1 MIKLLRADFARL
13 FKTPSYWICAA
24 VSLVLCVLN
33 IVLSYLTNNELS
45 ESIGTFMFKDGS
57 NIMLFSAVFAS
68 IYIGTDYSCGTIR
81 NKIIVGHKRGEIY
94 LSNLIITS
102 AGALIMRVLSW
113 ICEAAFGL
121 IVGGKLGMPAGR
133 LALLMTVSAFSLIAV
148 CSVFTFIGMVIS
160 SKSTGIVASILTL
173 MALVIGGAIIMEL
186 LNQPEF
192 ITQYNISINGVPEA
206 ELVPNPLHI
215 TGALRDV
222 LTVINDVNPG
232 GQAVQLEMNQPH
244 DPHFMPLYSAG
255 VTAVMTAVGLSVF
268 RKKDLK

>member
-1 MIKLLRADFARL
+1 MIKLLRADFVRL
-13 FKTPSYWICAA
+13 FKTPSYWICVA

-33 IVLSYLTNNELS
+33 IVLSYLTNNELP
-45 ESIGTFMFKDGS
+45 ESIGTFMLKDGS

-94 LSNLIITS
+94 LSNLIATS
-102 AGALIMRVLSW
+102 AGALAIRVLSW
-113 ICEAAFGL
+113 IFEAAFGL
-121 IVGGKLGMPAGR
+121 IIGGKLGMPADR

-148 CSVFTFIGMVIS
+148 CSVFTLIGMVIS
-160 SKSTGIVASILTL
+160 SKSLGIVVSILTL
-173 MALVIGGAIIMEL
+173 MALVIGGAIILEL

-192 ITQYNISINGVPEA
+192 IAEYSGAGSGGWEA
-206 ELVPNPLHI
+206 ELVPNPLYI
-215 TGALRDV
+215 TGDLRDV
-222 LTVINDVNPG
+222 FTVINDVLPG

-244 DPHFMPLYSAG
+244 DPHLMPLYSAG
-255 VTAVMTAVGLSVF
+255 VTAVMTVIGLSVF

>member
-68 IYIGTDYSCGTIR
+68 IDIGTDYSCGTIR
-81 NKIIVGHKRGEIY
+81 NKIIVGHKRGGIY

-173 MALVIGGAIIMEL
+173 MALVIGGAIILEL

-192 ITQYNISINGVPEA
+192 ISEYSSASGGWTA
-206 ELVPNPLHI
+206 ELVPNPLYI

-222 LTVINDVNPG
+222 FTVINDVNPG
-232 GQAVQLEMNQPH
+232 GQAVQLELGMPH
-244 DPHFMPLYSAG
+244 DPHFMPLYAVG
-255 VTAVMTAVGLSVF
+255 VTVVMTVVGLAVF